1 MSGWHD
7 HHRTPLAG
15 SACAG
20 SALKRRLRAA
30 RLSRQWDYP
39 APVRAPRLQAYAGI
53 SDRDHRCRIV
63 HTLIHAWFPE
73 TATFVANLEHVGQP
87 EDMSDYDVVVIGGG
101 AAGLSAGL
109 VLSRARR
116 KVLVVD
122 SGTPRNAP
130 AEHMHGFLSRDGL
143 PPGELLALGRD
154 EVKGYG
160 GEFLDGA
167 VTELVRCGTSGF
179 WVLLSN
185 GQRVS
190 ARRLLVATGLRDEL
204 PDIPGLRERWARD
217 VLHCPYCHGY
227 EVRDQQLGVLG
238 GSPDTVRYAQMV
250 RQWADDVV
258 FFVPTGTL
266 TQAQRSQLVSRAIKI
281 VEGTVQRILVEDDQ
295 LCGVELD
302 DGRTIRR
309 VALFVPPRFVP
320 NNDLLVGIGCDI
332 DEDGWVVTG
341 INGHTSVPGV
351 WVAGNVANPR
361 AQVITAAGEG
371 SAAAI
376 ALNAD
381 LVDEDVR
388 DAVRDFNEGFL
399 T

>member
-1 MSGWHD
+1 
-7 HHRTPLAG
+7 
-15 SACAG
+15 
-20 SALKRRLRAA
+20 
-30 RLSRQWDYP
+30 
-39 APVRAPRLQAYAGI
+39 
-53 SDRDHRCRIV
+53 
-63 HTLIHAWFPE
+63 
-73 TATFVANLEHVGQP
+73 
-87 EDMSDYDVVVIGGG
+87 MSDYDVVVIGGS